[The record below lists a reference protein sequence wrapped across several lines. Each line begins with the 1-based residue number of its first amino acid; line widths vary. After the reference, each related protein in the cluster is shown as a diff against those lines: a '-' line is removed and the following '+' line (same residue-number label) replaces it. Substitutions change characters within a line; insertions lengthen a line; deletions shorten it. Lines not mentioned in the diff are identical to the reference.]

1 MAQHFHNGAVYV
13 GLSVYSDE
21 VYVDDHGTVCD
32 SKAFTS
38 SDQQQEI
45 DLEGRMLL
53 PAFRDTHSHP
63 LFAGREAQG
72 LEITHIHTIAE
83 LGSALKTHRDS
94 NSALTWLDAAVY
106 DRSMAGSQ
114 TRQTL
119 DEYVSDI
126 PVVLHADDHHTLW
139 INTKALEVAGLLHN
153 ELPALSAG
161 RIDIDE
167 QGIPTGI
174 LREWPAMSLV
184 MDLAPA
190 NTLQEDLQALLW
202 AEQQLIEAGIVEC
215 QDAWIDR
222 GMAEVYIEADNNGL
236 LKLDYSLAF
245 RADVDTFN
253 DDFSYFLSL
262 TEKIKSSSHLKAQA
276 IKFFVDG
283 VFGSATA
290 SVSETYLSSN
300 SFGELNWNAE
310 ALIASISLAHINN
323 FQVHIHAIGDTGVSF
338 ALDCIEKADPRPKGL
353 NPVIAHAELTTDT
366 LLEQAKALEV
376 NLCMQPYWAQRNGM
390 LLSCRDHLG
399 DNRLNSLYAIKDMLA
414 ADLNVSF
421 SSDWPVST
429 PSVLAGITVAVF
441 RQGAVT
447 MPKHNPDQAITFEKA
462 IDAYTSSACKLLGSR
477 NPGTLVIGQPFDA
490 VAIDKNLKEEDLDG
504 YLTAKVLATYK
515 AGKNLLV

>member
-1 MAQHFHNGAVYV
+1 MAQHFHNGPVYV
-13 GLSVYSDE
+13 GLGLNAE
-21 VYVDDHGTVCD
+21 ELFVDDKGVVCD
-32 SKAFTS
+32 VTTFSGS
-38 SDQQQEI
+38 ESQHEV
-45 DLEGRMLL
+45 DLAGKMLV

-72 LEITHIHTIAE
+72 LDITSIHTIAE
-83 LGSALKTHRDS
+83 LGSALISHREA
-94 NSALTWLDAAVY
+94 NRKLTWLDAAVY

-139 INTKALEVAGLLHN
+139 VNTKALEVAGLLHS

-161 RIDIDE
+161 RIDVDG

-190 NTLQEDLQALLW
+190 NTLQGDVQALLW
-202 AEQQLIEAGIVEC
+202 AEQQLIQAGIVQC

-222 GMAEVYIEADNNGL
+222 GMAEVFIEADNKGL

-245 RADVDTFN
+245 RADVETFK
-253 DDFSYFLSL
+253 DDFTYFLSL
-262 TEKIKSSSHLKAQA
+262 TEKINNSSHLKAQA

-300 SFGELNWNAE
+300 SYGELNWNAE

-323 FQVHIHAIGDTGVSF
+323 FQVHIHAIGDAGVSF
-338 ALDCIEKADPRPKGL
+338 ALDCIEKADQRPKDL

-376 NLCMQPYWAQRNGM
+376 NLCMQPYWAQLNGM

-441 RQGAVT
+441 RQGAVN
-447 MPKHNPDQAITFEKA
+447 MPKHNPDQAITLEQA

-477 NPGTLVIGQPFDA
+477 NLGTLVIGQPFDA
-490 VAIDKNLKEEDLDG
+490 VVLDKNLKEEDLDG